1 MAFYGRQ
8 IKIKC
13 KSVTGF
19 EATIECGAAALA
31 QSESRKP
38 IWMGMPHGGYGR
50 GSRANGRMSD
60 GYKAI
65 KTLG

>member
-1 MAFYGRQ
+1 
-8 IKIKC
+8 
-13 KSVTGF
+13 VTGF
-19 EATIECGAAALA
+19 EATIECSAAAFA
-31 QSESRKP
+31 QSKWKTDMDGDAP
-38 IWMGMPHGGYGR
+38 WGYGR